1 MFGWELPP
9 LYSGGLGIACH
20 GLTKGLSRQDV
31 KITFVLPSGQKDIK
45 QDYMNIVFADS
56 ETSEDVKIIQINS
69 ILTPYLNS
77 KEYNEKVNYLK
88 SLAGNE
94 AFIYGSSLASEV
106 TRYTK
111 AAAKIAL
118 NEEFDIIHC
127 HDWMTFGAGIL
138 AQETSL
144 KKGKRKPL
152 IVQVHATEIDRTGDN
167 PNNFIYQMEKYGMER
182 ADKIIA
188 VSNYLKNVI
197 THYYFINPDKIEV
210 VHNAIEFGDYECDET
225 FNLNKNYKIV
235 LFLGRVTLQKGPDY
249 FLKAAKRILDVRDD
263 VRFVVAGNGDMW
275 FRIVEESANLGIGDK
290 VFFTAFLNREGT
302 NRAFKL
308 ADLVVVPS
316 VSEPF
321 GIVPLEAIRH
331 GAPVIVSKQSGVI
344 EVVNSCLTVDF
355 WDVDEMANK
364 ILGILDNNVLYN
376 ELKENGKKEL
386 EHVTWDNSAKK
397 CIEVYNHVLGGGK
410 W

>member
-45 QDYMNIVFADS
+45 QDY
-56 ETSEDVKIIQINS
+56 
-69 ILTPYLNS
+69 LNS
-77 KEYNEKVNYLK
+77 L
-88 SLAGNE
+88 SGNE

-290 VFFTAFLNREGT
+290 T
-302 NRAFKL
+302 
-308 ADLVVVPS
+308 
-316 VSEPF
+316 
-321 GIVPLEAIRH
+321 
-331 GAPVIVSKQSGVI
+331 
-344 EVVNSCLTVDF
+344 
-355 WDVDEMANK
+355 
-364 ILGILDNNVLYN
+364 
-376 ELKENGKKEL
+376 
-386 EHVTWDNSAKK
+386 
-397 CIEVYNHVLGGGK
+397 
-410 W
+410 